1 MAEKKIDFK
10 KDFDRLNE
18 IVALMQNDDL
28 PLEESLEL
36 YKEGNK
42 IILALQEALKEA
54 EEKVVKLVDI
64 NKK

>member
-10 KDFDRLNE
+10 KDLDRLNE

-28 PLEESLEL
+28 PLEESVKL
-36 YKEGNK
+36 YEEGNK
-42 IILALQEALKEA
+42 IISSLQEALKEA
-54 EEKVVKLVDI
+54 EEKVEKIVDI